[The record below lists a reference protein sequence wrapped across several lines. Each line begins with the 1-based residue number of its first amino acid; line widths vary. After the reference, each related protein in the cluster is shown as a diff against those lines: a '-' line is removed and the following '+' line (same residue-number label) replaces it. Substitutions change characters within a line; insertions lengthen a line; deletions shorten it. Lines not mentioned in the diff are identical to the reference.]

1 MIGKKVGE
9 KVNIQVPAGLLQYQI
24 LKIEV
29 ATGD

>member
-1 MIGKKVGE
+1 MMGKKIGE
-9 KVNIQVPAGLLQYQI
+9 KVDIQIPAGLLQYQI